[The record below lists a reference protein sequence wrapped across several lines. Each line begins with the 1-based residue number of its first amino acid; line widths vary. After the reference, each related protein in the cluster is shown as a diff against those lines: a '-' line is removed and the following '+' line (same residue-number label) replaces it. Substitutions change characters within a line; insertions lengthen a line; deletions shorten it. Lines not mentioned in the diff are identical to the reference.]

1 MAALKIAS
9 YNCKIFKGEL
19 KKNMCGELLEK
30 CDFLLIQE
38 HWLYEEN
45 FNRFDSIYD
54 NVNIS
59 IEGKSAMDPSIIR
72 IGRPHGGCAILW
84 KSDISYNIFPI
95 KTISNKLNCINVKID
110 NDVNFLLFNVYMPT
124 DTRHIGNSQGN
135 DHTNYGNS
143 NFHEYQDIL
152 AEISIISRTIESSF
166 IMIGGDFN
174 TDLEKINLQTNQLIQ
189 FCDSESFIISDLL
202 PLSNVKYTFEC
213 QSSGNKSFID
223 HILVTPN
230 IQSYI
235 KSCVAYDS
243 INNSSDHISV
253 ILELNINCSYLK
265 TNQIVNQP
273 GIAWY
278 ESTIDNLNDYKKML
292 DLELSKIA
300 IPLNALN
307 CQKIDCKEHS
317 DDIDKFHNDIL
328 SSCISAGQK
337 VLPRTSKYNSNK
349 RKTKAGWD
357 EYVKE
362 KQVTAMSWHKQWKD
376 EGCPKNT
383 YTAIMR
389 RKTRLQYH
397 YAIKCIEKNEN
408 IIKSNNMAKKFL
420 EKPKKA
426 WNDCAKLRGRKNRI
440 PNSVENVTGE
450 KNISELFGREFSG
463 LFNSVGNDLNN
474 INGLK
479 SLIEESIVASNAS
492 YNIKMEELTESLK
505 SLLSGKNDGYI
516 GIYSDHI
523 IHGTEMLNSF
533 ILRLFNSM

>member
-1 MAALKIAS
+1 
-9 YNCKIFKGEL
+9 
-19 KKNMCGELLEK
+19 
-30 CDFLLIQE
+30 
-38 HWLYEEN
+38 
-45 FNRFDSIYD
+45 
-54 NVNIS
+54 
-59 IEGKSAMDPSIIR
+59 
-72 IGRPHGGCAILW
+72 
-84 KSDISYNIFPI
+84 
-95 KTISNKLNCINVKID
+95 
-110 NDVNFLLFNVYMPT
+110 
-124 DTRHIGNSQGN
+124 
-135 DHTNYGNS
+135 
-143 NFHEYQDIL
+143 
-152 AEISIISRTIESSF
+152 
-166 IMIGGDFN
+166 
-174 TDLEKINLQTNQLIQ
+174 
-189 FCDSESFIISDLL
+189 
-202 PLSNVKYTFEC
+202 
-213 QSSGNKSFID
+213 
-223 HILVTPN
+223 
-230 IQSYI
+230 
-235 KSCVAYDS
+235 
-243 INNSSDHISV
+243 
-253 ILELNINCSYLK
+253 
-265 TNQIVNQP
+265 
-273 GIAWY
+273 
-278 ESTIDNLNDYKKML
+278 ML

-362 KQVTAMSWHKQWKD
+362 KQVTAMSWHKQWKN

-463 LFNSVGNDLNN
+463 LSNSVGNDLNN

-533 ILRLFNSM
+533 ILRLFNSMLSHGFTPNKINVGTIIPIIKDKRKSINSISNFRGICLQSSLCKLMDKIILKKEEDKLMTSQLQFGFKTGISSHMAASVVQETLDYYTNQGNTIYGLALDASKAFDRVEFYKLFECLIKRDVNLIVIRFLLNMYLSQNVRVRFNQSYSEFFPDIKWS